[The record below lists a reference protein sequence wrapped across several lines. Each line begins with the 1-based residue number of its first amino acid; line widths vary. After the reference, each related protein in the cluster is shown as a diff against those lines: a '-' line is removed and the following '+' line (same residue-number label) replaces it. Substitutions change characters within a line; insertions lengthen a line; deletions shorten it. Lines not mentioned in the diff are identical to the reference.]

1 MFDAYCLFVYCLF
14 IYFLFIYFL
23 CCKYRPFF
31 PIFFYIIPTK
41 ICKILFF
48 FRIPLFPPS
57 FLPLSSL
64 FPSSFLLF
72 FLPPFVLSFSPF
84 VSRELGS
91 VQLGCIAF
99 PSFPLLQTKSLQ
111 ASSTFRCAY
120 RLLSYI
126 YIRNSDCYPFFI
138 FQPFLYF
145 KLNLCDC
152 SICLGSSASSSSSL
166 VMRPCSITIS

>member
-1 MFDAYCLFVYCLF
+1 MLIAYLS
-14 IYFLFIYFL
+14 IFLFIYFL

-48 FRIPLFPPS
+48 CKNPLFPS
-57 FLPLSSL
+57 FFRSFVSLSSSL
-64 FPSSFLLF
+64 FSLF
-72 FLPPFVLSFSPF
+72 CPFILPPFVLSFSPF

-111 ASSTFRCAY
+111 ASSSFRCAY

>member
-1 MFDAYCLFVYCLF
+1 MVFLMFIAYLSISYSYVANIDLFSNILLYNPNKNLQN
-14 IYFLFIYFL
+14 
-23 CCKYRPFF
+23 
-31 PIFFYIIPTK
+31 PIFFQN
-41 ICKILFF
+41 
-48 FRIPLFPPS
+48 PPS
-57 FLPLSSL
+57 SSL

-72 FLPPFVLSFSPF
+72 ILPPFVLSFSPF

>member
-1 MFDAYCLFVYCLF
+1 MLIAYLSIFLF

-48 FRIPLFPPS
+48 CKNPPFPPS
-57 FLPLSSL
+57 FLL
-64 FPSSFLLF
+64 FI
-72 FLPPFVLSFSPF
+72 LPPFVLSFSPF

-111 ASSTFRCAY
+111 ASSSIRCAY

-138 FQPFLYF
+138 FQPFLPT
-145 KLNLCDC
+145 
-152 SICLGSSASSSSSL
+152 SS
-166 VMRPCSITIS
+166 